1 MEPPLTAQSRY
12 LSAFSFPLCY
22 ATSDVG
28 SDSDSSVCCDNQPSA
43 ARTSLS
49 GRSGSNIC
57 AENISLSQPSF
68 SRSTPVTPPPLACAV
83 IYREQEGEHGSL
95 VLNRCTRSFQNMEPT
110 GSGTKMPSQGASCSA
125 PPALMT
131 GASRGTS
138 VASSFSSESIPV
150 VTTSQG
156 STEHESSSY
165 TASGTTDGDSQ
176 SCTEKMLEGDLSASA
191 EAPCPSLCSSDVC
204 HSQNAKDAAVTVK
217 YDVGEGNL
225 MSHPELALSLESVL
239 TVVPQPLR
247 EHSAARDA
255 KNSERK
261 TFIKEQFLKKPPSD
275 ANSQRPKYSTSSCG
289 DASLQS
295 WDSHLEVDAAIED
308 IVESVIHELSICET
322 ELRSCSGTLSR
333 EDSVI
338 GDAPRRASPASLSS
352 YTSSKRL
359 EWDNG
364 ADIGYSGASER
375 VHDHESRKYSSLKR
389 HVHKSNSTLLFKE
402 GDVLPEEK
410 TAFAVPLFRDVVVQ
424 TETCAIK
431 DAEVQANAFTTNL
444 ASTQTALTSAAKKSE
459 SLSTSSGAADMSSL
473 ASTKRGCSLPASPSK
488 TGYRQGYKKQ
498 AAPFA
503 PHEMLDDVCA
513 KLDTAI
519 RLPVS
524 GGSFETLMPDYAS
537 NVSLCYSHRTFKEPS
552 SSKKESA
559 SSVRRPD
566 PCHFGQEQK
575 RRKDF
580 TVPASDTSDAESEPV
595 DIAGFT
601 AINNNRLKMRLPTAV
616 PGLASRSTTPAE
628 LPQAFSEVDK
638 RRLDYWLTSGF
649 PYVPAVVPLE
659 ADGLPSIHT
668 APPVRKERRNQ
679 CDPRLVVSG
688 SSLPSISRSQDATNV
703 ANSQPASTGL
713 ADNKMTRKRYVH
725 PMSLLASK
733 NLSRGDALLSMQ
745 AAASSKKLIRRDKLR
760 IRTSPKSS
768 LTKVH
773 SSPRAMPSIN
783 VGCKATLLPQG
794 NAEDASLSRSGE
806 SEVCSSPDSSAV
818 PKGPQA
824 FAQQNSVT
832 SFDTASEGTSP
843 RLLAVNGRSCK
854 LKRMAH
860 RELEKLRFLV
870 DRQRHGYLK
879 QLQKEVERLHRLEQL
894 FRLADGSRTASSPE
908 TQTTEKSS
916 AEVVHRNTES
926 NSAAVQTSES
936 LLVSC
941 QQEDAGDKE
950 RCFVSMC
957 NSGAKKQ
964 RDHPSPRRRKP
975 VSRRPVA
982 WVVPFGSD
990 SWHPGN
996 RHNAAS
1002 SKANTQQHADKEES
1016 LQAAFAARCGRL
1028 IERLEARQ
1036 SQVAVL
1042 AEQRRKQQPAAGQAQ
1057 LQGRIQEQ
1065 RHLLGLRGGG
1075 LLKKTFTHKE
1085 MREQTERVYQKLPEV
1100 VDTKTRLRR
1109 EQQYRTNRLMAQLYN
1124 KALQEK
1130 ALRGCV
1136 NFAINKPL
1144 TRF

>member
-28 SDSDSSVCCDNQPSA
+28 SDSDSSVCYDNQSPA
-43 ARTSLS
+43 ARTGIS
-49 GRSGSNIC
+49 GYRGSNIS

-68 SRSTPVTPPPLACAV
+68 SRDTPITPPPFDCVA
-83 IYREQEGEHGSL
+83 IHGEQEGDYGNL
-95 VLNRCTRSFQNMEPT
+95 VLNRCTRTFRNMEPT
-110 GSGTKMPSQGASCSA
+110 GSCAKMPSQGASCSA

-131 GASRGTS
+131 GPSRGTS
-138 VASSFSSESIPV
+138 VASSFSSESLPV

-165 TASGTTDGDSQ
+165 TVSGTTDGDSQ
-176 SCTEKMLEGDLSASA
+176 SCTEKILEGDLPASA

-204 HSQNAKDAAVTVK
+204 YSQNAKGTAATSK

-239 TVVPQPLR
+239 TVVPQPMR

-255 KNSERK
+255 RNTERK
-261 TFIKEQFLKKPPSD
+261 AFIKEQFLKKPSTD

-333 EDSVI
+333 EESVI

-375 VHDHESRKYSSLKR
+375 VHDHESLKYTSMKK
-389 HVHKSNSTLLFKE
+389 HVHKSSSTLLFKE
-402 GDVLPEEK
+402 TSALTEEK
-410 TAFAVPLFRDVVVQ
+410 TVFAVPLFRDVVVQ
-424 TETCAIK
+424 TETCPIK
-431 DAEVQANAFTTNL
+431 DAEVQANASTTNL
-444 ASTQTALTSAAKKSE
+444 ASTQTAVTTLTKKCE
-459 SLSTSSGAADMSSL
+459 SLSSSSGAADMSSL

-488 TGYRQGYKKQ
+488 AGYLQGYRKQ
-498 AAPFA
+498 AAPLA
-503 PHEMLDDVCA
+503 AHRTLDDLSA

-524 GGSFETLMPDYAS
+524 RGSFETLMPDYAS

-552 SSKKESA
+552 SSKKECA
-559 SSVRRPD
+559 SSVHRREPRY
-566 PCHFGQEQK
+566 FGQEQK
-575 RRKDF
+575 RCKDF
-580 TVPASDTSDAESEPV
+580 TVPASDTSDVESEPV
-595 DIAGFT
+595 GIAGFT
-601 AINNNRLKMRLPTAV
+601 VINNNRLKMRLPTAV

-628 LPQAFSEVDK
+628 LPQAVSEVDK

-668 APPVRKERRNQ
+668 APPVLKERRNQ

-688 SSLPSISRSQDATNV
+688 SSLPSISRNQDAAV
-703 ANSQPASTGL
+703 ASSQLASTAL
-713 ADNKMTRKRYVH
+713 ADNKMTRKRYVR

-733 NLSRGDALLSMQ
+733 NFSHGDALLSMQ
-745 AAASSKKLIRRDKLR
+745 TAASPKKLIRRDKLR

-768 LTKVH
+768 STKMH
-773 SSPRAMPSIN
+773 GRAMPSIN
-783 VGCKATLLPQG
+783 VGAKATVLPQG

-806 SEVCSSPDSSAV
+806 SEVSSSPDLLAV
-818 PKGPQA
+818 PKARQA

-832 SFDTASEGTSP
+832 SYDTASEGTSS

-894 FRLADGSRTASSPE
+894 FLLADGSRTASSPE

-916 AEVVHRNTES
+916 AEVAHGNTES

-936 LLVSC
+936 LLVAC
-941 QQEDAGDKE
+941 QQEDAGAKE
-950 RCFVSMC
+950 RCFVSVC
-957 NSGAKKQ
+957 NAGAKKQ
-964 RDHPSPRRRKP
+964 RDHLSPRRRKP
-975 VSRRPVA
+975 ISRRPVA

-990 SWHPGN
+990 SRYPGN
-996 RHNAAS
+996 RNNAAS
-1002 SKANTQQHADKEES
+1002 PKTSAQQHADKEES
-1016 LQAAFAARCGRL
+1016 LQAAFAARCGHL

-1036 SQVAVL
+1036 SQVAIL
-1042 AEQRRKQQPAAGQAQ
+1042 AEQRRKQQPTAGQAQ
-1057 LQGRIQEQ
+1057 LQGRTQEQ
-1065 RHLLGLRGGG
+1065 RRPRGLRGGG
-1075 LLKKTFTHKE
+1075 LMKKTFTHRE

>member
-1 MEPPLTAQSRY
+1 MELPLTAQSRY

-28 SDSDSSVCCDNQPSA
+28 SDSDSSVCYDNQPSA
-43 ARTSLS
+43 ARTGIS
-49 GRSGSNIC
+49 GCSGSNIR

-68 SRSTPVTPPPLACAV
+68 SRHTPITPPPFVCALTH
-83 IYREQEGEHGSL
+83 REQEGDYGSL
-95 VLNRCTRSFQNMEPT
+95 VLNRCTRTFGNMEPT
-110 GSGTKMPSQGASCSA
+110 GSCTRMPSQGASCSA

-131 GASRGTS
+131 GPSRGTS
-138 VASSFSSESIPV
+138 VASSFSSESLPV

-165 TASGTTDGDSQ
+165 TVSGTTDGDSQ
-176 SCTEKMLEGDLSASA
+176 SCTEKILEGDLSASA

-204 HSQNAKDAAVTVK
+204 HSQNAKGTAVTSK

-239 TVVPQPLR
+239 TVVPQPPR

-255 KNSERK
+255 QNTERK

-295 WDSHLEVDAAIED
+295 WDSHLEVDVAIDD

-364 ADIGYSGASER
+364 ADIGYSGVGER
-375 VHDHESRKYSSLKR
+375 AHDCEGLKYTTSLKK
-389 HVHKSNSTLLFKE
+389 HVHKSSSTLLFKE
-402 GDVLPEEK
+402 ADILTEEK
-410 TAFAVPLFRDVVVQ
+410 TVFAVPLFRDVVVQ
-424 TETCAIK
+424 TETCPIK
-431 DAEVQANAFTTNL
+431 DAEVQANTSATNL
-444 ASTQTALTSAAKKSE
+444 ASTQTALTTSTKKSE
-459 SLSTSSGAADMSSL
+459 SLSSSSGAADMSSL
-473 ASTKRGCSLPASPSK
+473 ASTKRGYSLPASPSK
-488 TGYRQGYKKQ
+488 AGYLQGYRKQ
-498 AAPFA
+498 AAPLA
-503 PHEMLDDVCA
+503 AHRTLDDLCA

-519 RLPVS
+519 RLPAS
-524 GGSFETLMPDYAS
+524 GGSFETLMPDYVS
-537 NVSLCYSHRTFKEPS
+537 NVSLCYSRRTFKEPGG
-552 SSKKESA
+552 SKKECA
-559 SSVRRPD
+559 SSIHGHDSRYFD
-566 PCHFGQEQK
+566 QEQK

-580 TVPASDTSDAESEPV
+580 TVPASDTSDVESEPV
-595 DIAGFT
+595 DIAGFRV
-601 AINNNRLKMRLPTAV
+601 INNNRLKMRLPTAV

-628 LPQAFSEVDK
+628 LPQAVSEVDK
-638 RRLDYWLTSGF
+638 RRLDYWLSSGF

-668 APPVRKERRNQ
+668 APPALKERRNQ

-688 SSLPSISRSQDATNV
+688 SSLPSISRSRDVTNV
-703 ANSQPASTGL
+703 SYQLASTAL
-713 ADNKMTRKRYVH
+713 ADTKMTRKRYVR

-733 NLSRGDALLSMQ
+733 NSSHGDALLPVQ
-745 AAASSKKLIRRDKLR
+745 AAASPMKLIRRDKLR
-760 IRTSPKSS
+760 IRTSPKPFLS
-768 LTKVH
+768 KVH
-773 SSPRAMPSIN
+773 GRARPSIN
-783 VGCKATLLPQG
+783 VGAKATVLPQG

-806 SEVCSSPDSSAV
+806 SGVSSSPDLSAV
-818 PKGPQA
+818 PKGWQD
-824 FAQQNSVT
+824 FARQNSVT
-832 SFDTASEGTSP
+832 SFDTASEGTTSS

-894 FRLADGSRTASSPE
+894 FLLADGSSRTASSPE
-908 TQTTEKSS
+908 MQTTEKSS
-916 AEVVHRNTES
+916 AEVVHGNSDS

-936 LLVSC
+936 LLVRC
-941 QQEDAGDKE
+941 QQDGAGAKE
-950 RCFVSMC
+950 RCFVSVC
-957 NSGAKKQ
+957 NSGAKKH
-964 RDHPSPRRRKP
+964 RDHPSPRKRKP
-975 VSRRPVA
+975 ISRRPVA

-990 SWHPGN
+990 SRYPGN
-996 RHNAAS
+996 GHNAAS
-1002 SKANTQQHADKEES
+1002 PKTDTQQNADREES

-1042 AEQRRKQQPAAGQAQ
+1042 AERRRKQQPTAGQAQ
-1057 LQGRIQEQ
+1057 LQGRTQEQ
-1065 RHLLGLRGGG
+1065 RRLPGLRGGG
-1075 LLKKTFTHKE
+1075 PMKKTFTHKE